1 MSLRQMVYW
10 SVGVGIVV
18 VLTSV
23 ILIGRYASEGV
34 IHPIEEPSP
43 YHPEKYN
50 LPLEGVVFETR
61 DGLQLNGWFVRGTNG
76 ATVVLAHGR
85 GGYKDWMLP
94 DADYLHRAGFSVLLF
109 DFRYRGESQGDAQTL
124 GAKES
129 WDIQSAVDYLK
140 TRPDVDSRLIGVQG
154 NSLGAASAIL
164 AAAETADIQGVV
176 AEIPFTSINDILCQS
191 FKHEIGFPCFPFAS
205 VTKWISELRLGV
217 DFDKVAPVEVI
228 GKISPRPVFLIDN
241 LQDNLFPSDS
251 VEMLYKAAREPKELW
266 QIDSPHGKGWE
277 TAPQEYRDRV
287 LTFWR
292 KTFGMI
298 KPRLPKRVFQDT
310 LANKV
315 IGYAISHAAHG

>member
-1 MSLRQMVYW
+1 
-10 SVGVGIVV
+10 
-18 VLTSV
+18 
-23 ILIGRYASEGV
+23 
-34 IHPIEEPSP
+34 
-43 YHPEKYN
+43 
-50 LPLEGVVFETR
+50 
-61 DGLQLNGWFVRGTNG
+61 
-76 ATVVLAHGR
+76 
-85 GGYKDWMLP
+85 MLP

-241 LQDNLFPSDS
+241 LQTTCSLATQLKCFIRQHASPRNFGRSI
-251 VEMLYKAAREPKELW
+251 AR
-266 QIDSPHGKGWE
+266 
-277 TAPQEYRDRV
+277 TA
-287 LTFWR
+287 
-292 KTFGMI
+292 
-298 KPRLPKRVFQDT
+298 
-310 LANKV
+310 KV
-315 IGYAISHAAHG
+315 GRQPLRSIEIEC